1 MNEVEAR
8 LNSHEAVCAFR
19 YEAINARLKR
29 LERILIGAAGF
40 IIVTLL
46 AMNQARAQDTTMV
59 MKYQGQPVPSA
70 IAPSMSAFSQDV
82 CGIPVS
88 GAISSTVIGVSGGS
102 VYTDANCER
111 IKLAKTLNDL
121 GLKVSAV
128 AILCSDTR
136 VWDAMMMSG
145 TPCPID
151 GMIGDVARNE
161 WIKREPKKFEKLY
174 GKVPDLV
181 VITPGDK

>member
-1 MNEVEAR
+1 MRE
-8 LNSHEAVCAFR
+8 
-19 YEAINARLKR
+19 
-29 LERILIGAAGF
+29 ILF
-40 IIVTLL
+40 IWATLL
-46 AMNQARAQDTTMV
+46 GMTLAFAMSDSKAQDTNMN
-59 MKYQGQPVPSA
+59 MNYKGQPVPSA

-128 AILCSDTR
+128 AVLCADNR
-136 VWDAMMMSG
+136 VWDAMIMSG

-151 GMIGDVARNE
+151 GLIGDAARNE

-174 GKVPDLV
+174 GTVPPLV
-181 VITPGDK
+181 VLNTPAEGK

>member
-1 MNEVEAR
+1 MKQIVWFVVGIA
-8 LNSHEAVCAFR
+8 
-19 YEAINARLKR
+19 
-29 LERILIGAAGF
+29 IGAMIA
-40 IIVTLL
+40 V
-46 AMNQARAQDTTMV
+46 AMAQTTVME

-88 GAISSTVIGVSGGS
+88 GAVSSTVIGFSGGS

-121 GLKVSAV
+121 GLKVAAV
-128 AILCSDTR
+128 STLCADDR
-136 VWDAMMMSG
+136 IWDAMMMSG

-151 GMIGDVARNE
+151 GLIGDEARNE
-161 WIKREPKKFEKLY
+161 WIKQKPKKFEKLY
-174 GKVPDLV
+174 GKVPSLV
-181 VITPGDK
+181 AIPAGNK

>member
-1 MNEVEAR
+1 MRE
-8 LNSHEAVCAFR
+8 
-19 YEAINARLKR
+19 
-29 LERILIGAAGF
+29 ILTIW
-40 IIVTLL
+40 VTLI
-46 AMNQARAQDTTMV
+46 AIAFAYGATKAQAQDTTMV

-128 AILCSDTR
+128 AVLCGDNR
-136 VWDAMMMSG
+136 VWDAMMLSG
-145 TPCPID
+145 TPCPYD
-151 GMIGDVARNE
+151 GLVGDAARDA
-161 WIKREPKKFEKLY
+161 WIKKNPERFEKLY
-174 GKVPDLV
+174 GAVPPL
-181 VITPGDK
+181 TTASTKPDKE

>member
-1 MNEVEAR
+1 MKQIVWFVVGIA
-8 LNSHEAVCAFR
+8 
-19 YEAINARLKR
+19 
-29 LERILIGAAGF
+29 IGAMIA
-40 IIVTLL
+40 V
-46 AMNQARAQDTTMV
+46 AMAQNTVME

-88 GAISSTVIGVSGGS
+88 GAVSSTVIGFSGGS

-121 GLKVSAV
+121 GLKVAAV
-128 AILCSDTR
+128 STLCADDR
-136 VWDAMMMSG
+136 IWDAMMMSG

-151 GMIGDVARNE
+151 GLIGDEARNE
-161 WIKREPKKFEKLY
+161 WIKQKPKKFEKLY
-174 GKVPDLV
+174 GKVPSLV
-181 VITPGDK
+181 AIPAGNK